1 MAQTKTTKE
10 KQPPIEKYNRHSRIK
25 QRIVWLYCRGI
36 ETNGQEGLAA
46 TGIVG
51 GVTDYSI
58 CGNVKYYLTQK
69 KFTHQ
74 AKVSK
79 KTRKGRSTRIVHF
92 IEFDPF

>member
-1 MAQTKTTKE
+1 MAQTTSTKE
-10 KQPPIEKYNRHSRIK
+10 KRRPIEKYNRHSRIK

-36 ETNGQEGLAA
+36 ETNGQEGLSPN
-46 TGIVG
+46 GVIG

-79 KTRKGRSTRIVHF
+79 KARKGRSTCIAHF